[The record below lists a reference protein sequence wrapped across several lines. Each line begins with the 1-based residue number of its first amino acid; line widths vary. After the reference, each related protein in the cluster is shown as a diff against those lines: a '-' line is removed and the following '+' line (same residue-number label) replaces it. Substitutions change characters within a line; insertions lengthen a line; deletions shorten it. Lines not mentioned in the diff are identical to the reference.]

1 MDGLLFFILFPTL
14 KGSWQPSIFCGVCQY
29 FFSTFVRG
37 KLRRSRASAAG
48 YVWRRDTEET
58 SLGSS
63 TALPAPSR
71 RVALLPVPSRGCDGA
86 SAHRLRRGP
95 KWAEPRASPTRSDPL
110 ACCRLPSQ
118 AFLAPRPGVL
128 APGSTGGRQ
137 QQVAGSSAPLAGCQR
152 LGSCARGLLLLAAL
166 EQRARRGLLSQ
177 ELWSDGARDR
187 SLQAIN
193 NPPQCHPASLQQG
206 HGFCRAGE
214 VVSWARRPGGL
225 LAPTAWWP
233 GAVRLWHLAPRAA
246 PSPHPHVTGSWHMT
260 AWAGTPRLFHGR
272 RLAR

>member
-1 MDGLLFFILFPTL
+1 MFGDGTRRRLHWDPVWPCQLSADGWLSCLSPCGAVMVTVPMGCGGDL
-14 KGSWQPSIFCGVCQY
+14 KQAESW
-29 FFSTFVRG
+29 
-37 KLRRSRASAAG
+37 
-48 YVWRRDTEET
+48 
-58 SLGSS
+58 
-63 TALPAPSR
+63 
-71 RVALLPVPSRGCDGA
+71 
-86 SAHRLRRGP
+86 
-95 KWAEPRASPTRSDPL
+95 ASPTRSDPL

-128 APGSTGGRQ
+128 APGSAGGRQ

-193 NPPQCHPASLQQG
+193 NPPRCHPASLQQG
-206 HGFCRAGE
+206 PGFCRAGE
-214 VVSWARRPGGL
+214 VVSWARSPGGL